1 MKYPV
6 NFQYIPI
13 IAFSMPIAALQGH
26 NRSRLRATP
35 WPMRNE
41 PLVVDPYMRLRI
53 VFWSNGKLQN
63 ELVMWILRF
72 RWPLIYPLVNPP
84 VLKPSVNLKRNDQL
98 FANQIT
104 RGYRRRL
111 KMISLASRAILLVS
125 SKNKDVAPKKPGVAA
140 SSSTLS
146 PLPFLGFLACKKITK
161 LAHGFRRRRSWLAL
175 FFFYVSLG
183 CLKGNLDQK
192 PLFLPWLKGVFVIVQ
207 TSSNSVIFECASS
220 WPKVEGNQHPKH
232 RNSQICMIF

>member
-1 MKYPV
+1 MKNKTTTNYKL
-6 NFQYIPI
+6 YSHEIPGKLLIYTHYRI

-146 PLPFLGFLACKKITK
+146 PLPFLGFLACKNMQKENKTGPWLPEETF
-161 LAHGFRRRRSWLAL
+161 LAGTF
-175 FFFYVSLG
+175 
-183 CLKGNLDQK
+183 
-192 PLFLPWLKGVFVIVQ
+192 LFLCFIGL
-207 TSSNSVIFECASS
+207 A
-220 WPKVEGNQHPKH
+220 
-232 RNSQICMIF
+232 